1 MPRTVGVATKELADL
16 QHQAN
21 GTTNTR
27 QISGVAEVK
36 NYEWQ
41 TKTSHTAGRV
51 NWSAVR

>member
-1 MPRTVGVATKELADL
+1 MPRTARVATKERADL